1 MLEGGALFRVQS
13 DAQAR
18 MKAQMQELSI
28 TKNNVGGYKY
38 NAAVTFIKQINR
50 VLKHQL
56 FEESADG
63 MVGLGSETPNTLT
76 NFKSNIAIK
85 IKKSNV
91 TRLFISEVQAA
102 SSKINIVAPEITT
115 NTDAQDEGDRKNTAQ
130 ITLIELK
137 EAISAA
143 IKSILGA
150 QITNPILRTTYA

>member
-1 MLEGGALFRVQS
+1 
-13 DAQAR
+13 
-18 MKAQMQELSI
+18 
-28 TKNNVGGYKY
+28 
-38 NAAVTFIKQINR
+38 
-50 VLKHQL
+50 
-56 FEESADG
+56 

-76 NFKSNIAIK
+76 NFKSSIAIK

-137 EAISAA
+137 EAIAAA
-143 IKSILGA
+143 IKSIVGA
-150 QITNPILRTTYA
+150 QITNPILRTTYGSDFQTVNEYELHKLLSTVRGGSG